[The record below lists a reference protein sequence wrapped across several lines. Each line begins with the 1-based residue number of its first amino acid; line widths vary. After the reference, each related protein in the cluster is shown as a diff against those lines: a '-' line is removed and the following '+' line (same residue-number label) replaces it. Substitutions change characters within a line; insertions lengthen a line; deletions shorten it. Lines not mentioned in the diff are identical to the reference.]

1 VAEKLG
7 QKEGDSIENSYEK
20 KRTQDY
26 VAQYMQNKC
35 KVEGT
40 QSINLPSEE
49 VSGDFHLFAESY
61 NSRYVLVADACG
73 HGLSSIL
80 PALHIPKIFTAMANK
95 GLSILTIADEINTL
109 LYGQN
114 IAGHF
119 VAVTIIHMDFREG
132 YIEALNCGNPSAFLV
147 SEGNVI
153 LHEFRSNSL
162 ALGIVS
168 NDLLELNLEHFKCDE
183 ASKLYIG
190 TDGLVDTLR
199 ELGSKRV
206 PVSFKDVVKES
217 KRSSVGIFSIVD
229 DLLQKALEHGQADD
243 ITFIEMPYA
252 PQLKLIERS
261 PADLDLILNPI
272 EHPEASSVESV
283 NLKNEVLLSID
294 KDDQKDL
301 VTLLERIVGRVLVA
315 KNEKDSTKIFLT
327 NKPSLIIV
335 DSKLLEEG
343 HWSML
348 RTFLQHD
355 PNLSIIISHS
365 AGHVLA
371 TEKMFEMGVS
381 GYLKKPFQEEALEN
395 VITRCLHEKRT
406 GDFIHLSSRIFNSS
420 SLAMTITDKSANII
434 KVNDA
439 FLRISGYREEEV
451 IGRNPRLLS
460 SGKQGREFYRKMWEG
475 INSHHH
481 WSGEIWNKRRNG
493 ELFLEWITINA
504 ITNDNGEVVNYISV
518 FSDITERRAT
528 EEAIH
533 KLTFHDPLTSLPN
546 RRLFLDRLN
555 QKLTEAK
562 RSQTQLALLFVDLD
576 HFKDIND
583 TLGHDVGDIVLK
595 ELSIKLLASVGD
607 SDAIARFGG
616 DEFTICLTGL
626 KSTEDI
632 DVIAQSILKEIK
644 KPFTVEGEK
653 FYLSASIGIALSP
666 GDSNNALDLIKH
678 ADQAMFACKQDGR
691 NGFQY
696 FKREMHEKALLRKD
710 VIKDL
715 HSAITNNEFIVYY
728 QPIVDLATGQI
739 SKAEA
744 LIRWE
749 HPTKGF
755 ISPVEFIPIAEEAGM
770 INEIGDWVF
779 KHATAQAK
787 AWQNN
792 FDIDFQVAINK
803 SPKEFQ
809 REDPL
814 DQKYMRHLAEI
825 GLSANSVVM
834 EITEGLLM
842 ESNKSVHAQ
851 LMSIRAGGTKI
862 SLDDFGT
869 GYSSLAY
876 LKKFAID
883 YLKIDRS
890 FVSNLSEGSD
900 DLVLCEAMIVMAH
913 KLEIQVVA
921 EGIETK
927 QQKELLQR
935 AGCDFGQ
942 GYLFSRPVP
951 SEEFEGLLA
960 ENSIRG
966 V

>member
-1 VAEKLG
+1 MDGKLE
-7 QKEGDSIENSYEK
+7 QKEGDSVENSYEK
-20 KRTQDY
+20 KRIQDY
-26 VAQYMQNKC
+26 VALYMQNEC
-35 KVEGT
+35 KVEGS
-40 QSINLPSEE
+40 QSISLPNNE
-49 VSGDFHLFAESY
+49 VSGDFHLFLESY
-61 NSRYVLVADACG
+61 DSRYILVADACG

-80 PALHIPKIFTAMANK
+80 PALNIPKTFTAMANK
-95 GLSILTIADEINTL
+95 GLSILTIADEINAL
-109 LYGQN
+109 LYEQN

-119 VAVTIIHMDFREG
+119 IAVTIIQMDEREG
-132 YIEALNCGNPSAFLV
+132 YIEVLNCGNPPAFLV
-147 SEGNVI
+147 SEDGVI
-153 LHEFRSNSL
+153 LHEFKSNSL
-162 ALGIVS
+162 ALGVVS
-168 NDLLELNLEHFKCDE
+168 NVLLKLNLESLKCDRS
-183 ASKLYIG
+183 AKFYIT
-190 TDGLVDTLR
+190 TDGLFDTFR
-199 ELGSKRV
+199 EFGSKSV
-206 PVSFKDVVKES
+206 PVSFKDVVNES
-217 KRSSVGIFSIVD
+217 KRSSADIFSIVD
-229 DLLQKALEHGQADD
+229 DELQKVLEHGQVDD
-243 ITFIEMPYA
+243 ITFIEMPYT
-252 PQLKLIERS
+252 PQLKLMDSS
-261 PADLDLILNPI
+261 PADLDLILNPD
-272 EHPEASSVESV
+272 EHSEASSVESV

-301 VTLLERIVGRVLVA
+301 VRLLERVMGRVLVA
-315 KNEKDSTKIFLT
+315 KNEKDSIRVFLT
-327 NKPSLIIV
+327 SKPSLIIV
-335 DSKLLEEG
+335 DSKFLEEG
-343 HWSML
+343 HWPML
-348 RTFLQHD
+348 RTFMQHD

-365 AGHVLA
+365 AGDVLA
-371 TEKMFEMGVS
+371 TEKMFELGVS
-381 GYLKKPFQEEALEN
+381 GYLKKPFQEEAVEN

-406 GDFIHLSSRIFNSS
+406 GDFIRLSSRVFNSS

-439 FLRISGYREEEV
+439 FVRISGYREEDV
-451 IGRNPRLLS
+451 IGRNPKLLN
-460 SGKQGREFYRKMWEG
+460 SGKHDREFYQKIWES
-475 INSHHH
+475 IYSYHH

-504 ITNDNGEVVNYISV
+504 ITDDNGEIVNYISV

-546 RRLFLDRLN
+546 RCLFLDRLN

-583 TLGHDVGDIVLK
+583 ILGHDVGDIVLK
-595 ELSIKLLASVGD
+595 QLSIKLLATVRD

-616 DEFTICLTGL
+616 DEFAIFLTGI
-626 KSTEDI
+626 KSTADI

-653 FYLSASIGIALSP
+653 FYLTASIGVALSP

-696 FKREMHEKALLRKD
+696 FKREMHENALLRKEI
-710 VIKDL
+710 IKDL
-715 HSAITNNEFIVYY
+715 RRAIVNNEFIVYY

-739 SKAEA
+739 NKAEA
-744 LIRWE
+744 LIRWK

-787 AWQNN
+787 AWQND

-825 GLSANSVVM
+825 ELSANSVVM

-960 ENSIRG
+960 ENSIRKT
-966 V
+966 